1 MWLSYI
7 IDIIVELINSV
18 GVYIYIW
25 LSDIIDIIVELIN
38 SVGVYL
44 CGYHI

>member
-1 MWLSYI
+1 M
-7 IDIIVELINSV
+7 
-18 GVYIYIW
+18 W

-38 SVGVYL
+38 SVGSTMIVYL